1 MKYYIQ
7 VRYYIGYH
15 NPSYEGLGLLNSEDI
30 KNIKPLMSG
39 KYEYIE
45 FTTENEYEE
54 KCLELKAI
62 KEYNNDYYKENPYA
76 FNEGYKRKEKKRI
89 KP

>member
-7 VRYYIGYH
+7 VRHYVAYS
-15 NPSYEGLGLLNSEDI
+15 NPSYQGLGLLSSLDI
-30 KNIKPLMSG
+30 KNIKPLMFDR
-39 KYEYIE
+39 YEYLE
-45 FTTENEYEE
+45 FTTEKEYEE

-62 KEYNNDYYKENPYA
+62 KEYNNDYYKENPNA
-76 FNEGYKRKEKKRI
+76 FKEGYKRKNRI